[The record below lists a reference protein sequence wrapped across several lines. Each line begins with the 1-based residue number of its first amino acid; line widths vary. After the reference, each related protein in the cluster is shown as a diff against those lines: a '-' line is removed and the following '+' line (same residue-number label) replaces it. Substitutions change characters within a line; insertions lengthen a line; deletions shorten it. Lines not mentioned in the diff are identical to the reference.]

1 MAHAKDNDAM
11 VVVVSQLIQS
21 KIIVE
26 IAVRVNYGEIMVN
39 GKLLMAFRLKY
50 FRLILTWT
58 TSPLLLSVLKI
69 HCKDAHC
76 DR

>member
-11 VVVVSQLIQS
+11 VVVVSELIQS

-39 GKLLMAFRLKY
+39 GKLLMAFRLMQ
-50 FRLILTWT
+50 
-58 TSPLLLSVLKI
+58 SV
-69 HCKDAHC
+69 
-76 DR
+76 